1 MFSALKGV
9 LEGADWIAIGVI
21 SVVGYLVWGHGLP
34 WVVSKAKSIFATGKA
49 DLDAFE
55 KRLAAVEASVKGV
68 VADVQKFVPKQST
81 VVATPGV
88 GVAGQTPLAPLAPA
102 PVLASGPVKA

>member
-34 WVVSKAKSIFATGKA
+34 WVVNKAKSIFATGKA
-49 DLDAFE
+49 DLALIE
-55 KRLAAVEASVKGV
+55 ARLTSVEASVKGV
-68 VADVQKFVPKQST
+68 VADVQKFIPKQAVTS
-81 VVATPGV
+81 VLP
-88 GVAGQTPLAPLAPA
+88 AGSQAPLAPLAPA